1 MGRWNQP
8 RYNPVDCAYRL
19 PTGWITA
26 SSVKGDLMWQSITAN
41 WKTTLAGILTF
52 LTSVPAFVT
61 AIEAWGRHQP
71 VDWRSVLVSVA
82 ITAAGAGLLVAKD
95 STTHS
100 TLEEVRTSTI
110 KEEIATAKAENPP
123 PKP

>member
-1 MGRWNQP
+1 
-8 RYNPVDCAYRL
+8 
-19 PTGWITA
+19 
-26 SSVKGDLMWQSITAN
+26 MWQSITVN

-71 VDWRSVLVSVA
+71 VDWRSVLVSTA
-82 ITAAGAGLLVAKD
+82 MAAAGAGLLVAKD

-100 TLEEVRTSTI
+100 TLDQVRTSTI
-110 KEEIATAKAENPP
+110 KEEVANEKADTPP
-123 PKP
+123 PIVKP